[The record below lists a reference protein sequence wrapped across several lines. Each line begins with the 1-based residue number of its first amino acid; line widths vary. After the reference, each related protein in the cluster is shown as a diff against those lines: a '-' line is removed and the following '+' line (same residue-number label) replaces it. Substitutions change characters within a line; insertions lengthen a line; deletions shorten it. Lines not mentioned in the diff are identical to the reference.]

1 MHDLIFILLFYLSQ
15 QGGDEERE
23 KKKENQCNEIEM
35 IRDRT
40 SEGHPWVSKRSL
52 VVFDEKMSLF
62 F

>member
-15 QGGDEERE
+15 QGGDEE
-23 KKKENQCNEIEM
+23 KKKEENQCNEIEV

-40 SEGHPWVSKRSL
+40 SEGHPWVSKRSFF
-52 VVFDEKMSLF
+52 VFDEKMSLF